1 MVHRSLYLPN
11 GHIWV
16 ISTSIEHPQ
25 TPVTEK
31 YVRAKL
37 LFAISHFEPLSAS
50 SCRVTYSVALN
61 PMGNVP
67 VFVVN
72 LLSTA
77 QPLCI
82 AHVRKFIIDHPE
94 SLVIAQQLAA
104 ARRSDAAAHV
114 PADLTYPAP
123 GAAVSV
129 AGHAADS
136 KSANGPHNPHSQPTS
151 SSGSGSGSVPAGG
164 GVSAPPS
171 LSSHGRSESAASES
185 SQAGGGIGLAAAA
198 GGGGS
203 GGQQPQDESDDEDN
217 EGEQAQTSHSLREA
231 VQDLA
236 SSVPNSSAY
245 LATPKRPG
253 KIQTTSAANGV
264 PAGRSNA
271 AGTNTSAAVRPAGGR
286 LSADLSDYVSADNG
300 SQHSGASDNGSFHIA
315 PHLMSPGRPGWSLS

>member
-1 MVHRSLYLPN
+1 MLCTPGYKAIWPTAGRDLSMVHRSLYLPN

-104 ARRSDAAAHV
+104 ARRLS
-114 PADLTYPAP
+114 LL
-123 GAAVSV
+123 SLLF
-129 AGHAADS
+129 
-136 KSANGPHNPHSQPTS
+136 S
-151 SSGSGSGSVPAGG
+151 S
-164 GVSAPPS
+164 
-171 LSSHGRSESAASES
+171 L
-185 SQAGGGIGLAAAA
+185 L
-198 GGGGS
+198 
-203 GGQQPQDESDDEDN
+203 
-217 EGEQAQTSHSLREA
+217 
-231 VQDLA
+231 
-236 SSVPNSSAY
+236 
-245 LATPKRPG
+245 
-253 KIQTTSAANGV
+253 
-264 PAGRSNA
+264 
-271 AGTNTSAAVRPAGGR
+271 VRPRRAKR
-286 LSADLSDYVSADNG
+286 T
-300 SQHSGASDNGSFHIA
+300 SGT
-315 PHLMSPGRPGWSLS
+315 